1 MAKQTKEPTI
11 AERITATK
19 VPAADMLN
27 LANEANALPPNLRD
41 FEGLM
46 FTAVRMFAGEPNLG
60 IAAVFRMEALG
71 KLINRG
77 RLPGWTKPEDAEGGI
92 GVHQALFAAAGELPL
107 YEKGKRLAFNRRE
120 FLTRAFQLAKKR

>member
-1 MAKQTKEPTI
+1 MAKHTKEHTI

-19 VPAADMLN
+19 VSAADMLN
-27 LANEANALPPNLRD
+27 LAKEANALLPNLRD

-46 FTAVRMFAGEPNLG
+46 FTAARIFEGEPNLA

-71 KLINRG
+71 KLIIRG

-92 GVHQALFAAAGELPL
+92 GVHEALFAAAGELPV
-107 YEKGKRLAFNRRE
+107 YEKGKRLAFNRKE
-120 FLTRAFQLAKKR
+120 FLTGAFQLAKKQ

>member
-1 MAKQTKEPTI
+1 MAKHTKEQTI

-19 VPAADMLN
+19 VPAADLLN

-46 FTAVRMFAGEPNLG
+46 FTAARIFAGEPNLA

-71 KLINRG
+71 KLILRG

-92 GVHQALFAAAGELPL
+92 GVHEALFAAAGELPVH
-107 YEKGKRLAFNRRE
+107 EKGKRLGFNRKE
-120 FLTRAFQLAKKR
+120 FLTRAFQLAKKQ

>member
-1 MAKQTKEPTI
+1 MAKHTKEQTI

-27 LANEANALPPNLRD
+27 LAKEANALPPNLRD

-46 FTAVRMFAGEPNLG
+46 FTAARMFAGEPNLA

-71 KLINRG
+71 KLIIRG
-77 RLPGWTKPEDAEGGI
+77 RLPGWTKPEDSEGGI
-92 GVHQALFAAAGELPL
+92 GVHEALFAAAGELPV
-107 YEKGKRLAFNRRE
+107 YEKGKRLAFNRKE
-120 FLTRAFQLAKKR
+120 FLTRAFQLAKKQ